1 MNFALI
7 VTDSGPL
14 ITLAIAESLDALFLP
29 NLPVI
34 VPDMVRH
41 EVIQDLSKPGAA
53 LVAEW
58 IRHND
63 PHRLTVG
70 PTEIFEEFMLL
81 RSMNPAT
88 KTRNRGEQAAA
99 EVLARELEE
108 EGKDFGAILLF
119 EDSAARKTNFLTR
132 LPDCVVVTSTSE
144 FLFGLESRGLLPN
157 AQSILDH
164 AVDVRSNEILV
175 RYLAGTEGSEPTRDW
190 AARMRPPRR

>member
-1 MNFALI
+1 MNLSLI

-14 ITLAIAESLDALFLP
+14 ITLAIAESLDSLFLP

-58 IRHND
+58 IRNND
-63 PHRLTVG
+63 PHRLTVR
-70 PTEIFEEFMLL
+70 PTETYEEFMLL

-88 KTRNRGEQAAA
+88 KTKNRGEQAAA
-99 EVLARELEE
+99 EVLARGL

-119 EDSAARKTNFLTR
+119 EDSAIRKTNFLTR
-132 LPDCVVVTSTSE
+132 LPDCVVITSTSE
-144 FLFGLESRGLLPN
+144 FLFGLEAHGLLQH
-157 AQSILDH
+157 AQSILDR
-164 AVDVRSNEILV
+164 AVDVRGNEILV
-175 RYLAGTEGSEPTRDW
+175 RYLAGTENSEPVQDW
-190 AARMRPPRR
+190 PVRMRPTS

>member
-1 MNFALI
+1 MNFSLI

-14 ITLAIAESLDALFLP
+14 ITLAVAGSLDVLFLT

-58 IRHND
+58 IRLND
-63 PHRLTVG
+63 PHRLTVS
-70 PTEIFEEFMLL
+70 PTEVFEEFMLL
-81 RSMNPAT
+81 KSMNPAT
-88 KTRNRGEQAAA
+88 KTKNRGEQAAA
-99 EVLARELEE
+99 EVLDKLLEN
-108 EGKDFGAILLF
+108 KDFGAVLLF
-119 EDSAARKTNFLTR
+119 EDSAVRKTNFLTR

-144 FLFGLESRGLLPN
+144 FLFGLESRGLIQN

-164 AVDVRSNEILV
+164 AVDVRGNEILI
-175 RYLAGTEGSEPTRDW
+175 RHLAGTENSEPVEDW
-190 AARMRPPRR
+190 ATRIRPRP